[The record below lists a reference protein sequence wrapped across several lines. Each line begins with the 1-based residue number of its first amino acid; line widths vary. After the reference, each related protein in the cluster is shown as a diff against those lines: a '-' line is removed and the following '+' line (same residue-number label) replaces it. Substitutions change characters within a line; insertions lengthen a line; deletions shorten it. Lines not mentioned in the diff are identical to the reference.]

1 MENTKTVSSNNK
13 ISDGTQT
20 DPLSNSDEVNANVD
34 EITDIF
40 NKVSKVAQDIG
51 QWSESTVQLFFMEV
65 SRNIVVAKKFLV
77 CQLLFIPLLVLFIFS
92 ICVSV
97 GIVSYSITHNMLIG
111 VGLFLFTMSMVLVGL
126 VYWQK
131 YLMQFFGFKDT
142 ISQLKEG
149 MDVISKAS
157 QSLD

>member
-65 SRNIVVAKKFLV
+65 SRNVVVAKKLLV

>member
-1 MENTKTVSSNNK
+1 
-13 ISDGTQT
+13 
-20 DPLSNSDEVNANVD
+20 
-34 EITDIF
+34 
-40 NKVSKVAQDIG
+40 
-51 QWSESTVQLFFMEV
+51 
-65 SRNIVVAKKFLV
+65 VAKKFLV

-111 VGLFLFTMSMVLVGL
+111 VGLFLFTMSVVLVGL